1 MEDFI
6 NYKILFKLPSRS
18 RPKRV
23 FEVLDASMENMLQN
37 KNFSFLLTLDKDDET
52 MNNKEI
58 IDKLNTYPNIK
69 IIFGKSNS
77 KIEAVNRDLNEY
89 EDEWDIIVLL
99 SDDMVPVLFGFDERI
114 RKAFKDNFPDLDGVT
129 WFNDGFQGERINT
142 LCILGKKY
150 YNRFKYIYHPE
161 YKSLYSDNEFTEV
174 ARRLGKQK
182 YFNTVI
188 IEHKHFSIRNNGERY
203 DDLYKKNDSLMGR
216 DGQVYRERL
225 RKNFDLT

>member
-6 NYKILFKLPSRS
+6 DYKILFKLPSRS
-18 RPKRV
+18 RPDRV
-23 FEVLDASMENMLQN
+23 FEVLDASMENILQD
-37 KNFSFLLTLDKDDET
+37 KNFSFLLTLDEDDET
-52 MNNKEI
+52 MNNEYVIK
-58 IDKLNTYPNIK
+58 KLNSYPNMTIV
-69 IIFGKSNS
+69 FGVSNS
-77 KIEAVNRDLNEY
+77 KIDAVNRDLNNY
-89 EDEWDIIVLL
+89 NGEWDIVVLL

-114 RKAFKDNFPDLDGVT
+114 RKAFKNYFPDLDGVT

-150 YNRFKYIYHPE
+150 YERFNYIYHPE

-188 IEHKHFSIRNNGERY
+188 IEHKHFSIRNNRDRY
-203 DDLYKKNDSLMGR
+203 DDLYKKNDSLMVR
-216 DGQVYRERL
+216 DGQIYKQRL
-225 RKNFDLT
+225 GKNFDLK

>member
-6 NYKILFKLPSRS
+6 DYKILFKLPSRS
-18 RPKRV
+18 RPERV
-23 FEVLDASMENMLQN
+23 FEVLDATMENKLQD
-37 KNFSFLLTLDKDDET
+37 KNFSFLLTLDEDDET
-52 MNNKEI
+52 MNNQEV
-58 IDKLNTYPNIK
+58 IDKLKTYPNMNIV
-69 IIFGKSNS
+69 FGVSDS
-77 KIEAVNRDLNEY
+77 KIGAVNRDLNEY
-89 EDEWDIIVLL
+89 EGEWDIVVLL

-129 WFNDGFQGERINT
+129 WFNDGFQGQRINT

-150 YNRFKYIYHPE
+150 YERFNYIYHPE

-188 IEHKHFSIRNNGERY
+188 IEHRHFSIRGNRERY
-203 DDLYKKNDSLMGR
+203 DDLYRKNDSLMDR
-216 DGQVYRERL
+216 DGQVYKERL
-225 RKNFDLT
+225 RKNFDLV